1 MSFLPLA
8 PSLLIPQVSHKYFPQ
23 IFTWFLQV
31 LFLLTL
37 AAGLEF
43 LKAKVLTDANESDM
57 NHYFLLTVIE
67 EIAEFLDTTLLVWV
81 HNSYTWYLQ
90 KYNSN

>member
-1 MSFLPLA
+1 M
-8 PSLLIPQVSHKYFPQ
+8 
-23 IFTWFLQV
+23 
-31 LFLLTL
+31 L

-57 NHYFLLTVIE
+57 NHYFLLTLIE
-67 EIAEFLDTTLLVWV
+67 EFAEFLATTLLVWV
-81 HNSYTWYLQ
+81 QNSYAWYLQ